1 VARSSCVESLSVASL
16 RVVLLSVAASLSV
29 AEGSYPYNGASAGRG
44 EGGADA
50 PAAHARPSE
59 HTAAPARQASASAIT
74 AIVLALGDAAG
85 GGSTDDA
92 AGSGS
97 EGHQGSGTH
106 LADQVAVAGDGA
118 LVNIGQARKRA
129 KNGTGSSVSVQD
141 TARRIREW
149 GIHKPPSARH
159 SAWRWAFKYRNPTR
173 HNPAGYEHQA
183 LCSLCLQAK
192 DLDRATIKL
201 GKSDSPTA
209 LMHHLQTL
217 HPDAHA
223 ECWKLEE
230 QRKNPAKNPVAVLTN

>member
-1 VARSSCVESLSVASL
+1 M
-16 RVVLLSVAASLSV
+16 
-29 AEGSYPYNGASAGRG
+29 
-44 EGGADA
+44 
-50 PAAHARPSE
+50 
-59 HTAAPARQASASAIT
+59 
-74 AIVLALGDAAG
+74 LALGDAAG
-85 GGSTDDA
+85 GGSTDNA

-118 LVNIGQARKRA
+118 LVNIGQAHKRA

-173 HNPAGYEHQA
+173 HNPTGYEHQA